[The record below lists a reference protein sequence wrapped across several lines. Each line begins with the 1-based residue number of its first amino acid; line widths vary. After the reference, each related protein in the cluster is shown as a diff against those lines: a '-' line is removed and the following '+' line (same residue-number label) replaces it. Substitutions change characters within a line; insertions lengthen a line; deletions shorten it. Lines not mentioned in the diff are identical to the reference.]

1 MNALEELKATLQI
14 LILKTE
20 ELEKKVKEQNKIIEY
35 LVKHSG

>member
-20 ELEKKVKEQNKIIEY
+20 ELEKKVKEQNEIIEY
-35 LVKHSG
+35 LVKHSR